1 MKKYLLLGVY
11 GLLATTTLAQHSP
24 QVPTPVLQ
32 AFAKAQPQ
40 AAHVAWHQCPVGYE
54 AVFEQRP
61 AQGRLPGERKYRG
74 VARLTPAGELVET
87 RLDVPART
95 LPPLGHTA
103 VSQRYPR
110 RQVDRIIQVVD
121 AKGEVTYEAK
131 ICEGKDKNGKDKD
144 CQTSRFDANGRPLT
158 I

>member
-1 MKKYLLLGVY
+1 MKTYLLLTACGLFTGV
-11 GLLATTTLAQHSP
+11 ALAQRP
-24 QVPTPVLQ
+24 PAVPAAVRL
-32 AFAKAQPQ
+32 AFTKAQPR

-54 AVFEQRP
+54 ADFEQRP

-74 VARLTPAGELVET
+74 VAQLTPAGELVET

-144 CQTSRFDANGRPLT
+144 CQTSRFDKDGRPLT

>member
-1 MKKYLLLGVY
+1 M
-11 GLLATTTLAQHSP
+11 
-24 QVPTPVLQ
+24 
-32 AFAKAQPQ
+32 
-40 AAHVAWHQCPVGYE
+40 AWHQCPVGYE

-74 VARLTPAGELVET
+74 VAQLTPAGELVET
-87 RLDVPART
+87 RLDVPACT
-95 LPPLGHTA
+95 LPLLGHTA

-131 ICEGKDKNGKDKD
+131 VCEGKDKNGKDKD
-144 CQTSRFDANGRPLT
+144 CQTSRFDKNCRPPT
-158 I
+158 F